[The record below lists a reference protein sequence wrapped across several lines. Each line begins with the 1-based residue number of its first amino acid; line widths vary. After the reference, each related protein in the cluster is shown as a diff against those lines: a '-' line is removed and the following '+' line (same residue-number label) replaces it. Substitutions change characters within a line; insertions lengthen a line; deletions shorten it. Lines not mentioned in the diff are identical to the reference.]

1 MEPACPPDRRLDR
14 KKLLVRCAVAP
25 GWIDTDLNRDFIGR
39 IPDSEAFT
47 RNIAGIHPV
56 ARTGRP
62 EEVAALVSFLASD
75 EAGFITGQIYAVD
88 GGRMAILSLP

>member
-1 MEPACPPDRRLDR
+1 MDR
-14 KKLLVRCAVAP
+14 KKLLVCCVVAP
-25 GWIDTDLNRDFIGR
+25 GWIDTDLNRDLIGR
-39 IPDSEAFT
+39 TPDSETFN

-62 EEVAALVSFLASD
+62 EEVAALVSFPASD

-88 GGRMAILSLP
+88 GGRMAKLSLP